1 MRRREQTED
10 LVLQVPSEAKQ
21 LWLAG
26 TGTFQLTWQ
35 QQHRQG
41 AAGQAFQV
49 RGALE
54 ESIYI

>member
-1 MRRREQTED
+1 MRRREQTEN

-26 TGTFQLTWQ
+26 TGTFQLTRQ
-35 QQHRQG
+35 QQSQQG
-41 AAGQAFQV
+41 AASEAFQV
-49 RGALE
+49 RGAWE